1 LIFVFHLG
9 ALDIVLPDCVGGAR
23 EMEGWFQIGCRRG
36 FLSLSRPFSAT
47 FVQNSDGM
55 TIQEI
60 QDEIIGEFEFLGD
73 WEDKY
78 EYIIA
83 LGKEAAAYPEQ
94 FRDEEHKVRGCQSQ
108 VWLHHEIQGDRIH
121 FWGDSDAMIPKGL
134 IALLLRIY
142 QDQPIAEIATADL
155 YFLNKIGLS
164 QNLSPT
170 RSNGLASMAKRI
182 KMIGVE
188 NS

>member
-1 LIFVFHLG
+1 
-9 ALDIVLPDCVGGAR
+9 
-23 EMEGWFQIGCRRG
+23 
-36 FLSLSRPFSAT
+36 
-47 FVQNSDGM
+47 M

-60 QDEIIGEFEFLGD
+60 QDEIIEEFEFLGD

-83 LGKEAAAYPEQ
+83 LGKDLTPFPEQ

-108 VWLHHEIQGDRIH
+108 VWLHHEKVGDHLH
-121 FWGDSDAMIPKGL
+121 FFGDSDAMIPKGL
-134 IALLLRIY
+134 ISLLLRIY
-142 QDQPIAEIATADL
+142 QDQPAEAIATSEL

-170 RSNGLASMAKRI
+170 RSNGLASMAKKI
-182 KMIGVE
+182 KMVGVE

>member
-1 LIFVFHLG
+1 
-9 ALDIVLPDCVGGAR
+9 
-23 EMEGWFQIGCRRG
+23 
-36 FLSLSRPFSAT
+36 
-47 FVQNSDGM
+47 M

-60 QDEIIGEFEFLGD
+60 QDEIIEEFEFLGD

-83 LGKEAAAYPEQ
+83 LGKDLAPFPEQ

-108 VWLHHEIQGDRIH
+108 VWLHHEKVGGHLH
-121 FWGDSDAMIPKGL
+121 FFGDSDAMIPKGL
-134 IALLLRIY
+134 ISLLLRIY
-142 QDQPIAEIATADL
+142 QDQPAEAIATSEL

-170 RSNGLASMAKRI
+170 RSNGLASMAKKI
-182 KMIGVE
+182 KMVGVE

>member
-1 LIFVFHLG
+1 
-9 ALDIVLPDCVGGAR
+9 
-23 EMEGWFQIGCRRG
+23 
-36 FLSLSRPFSAT
+36 
-47 FVQNSDGM
+47 M

-60 QDEIIGEFEFLGD
+60 QDEIIEEFEFLGD

-83 LGKEAAAYPEQ
+83 LGKDLAPFPEQ
-94 FRDEEHKVRGCQSQ
+94 FRDEDHKVRGCQSQ
-108 VWLHHEIQGDRIH
+108 VWLHHEKVGDHLH
-121 FWGDSDAMIPKGL
+121 FFGDSDAMIPKGL
-134 IALLLRIY
+134 ISLLLRIY
-142 QDQPIAEIATADL
+142 QDQPAEAIATAEL

-170 RSNGLASMAKRI
+170 RSNGLASMAKKI
-182 KMIGVE
+182 KMVGVE